1 MMIRPGTKV
10 QDHITET
17 MMESTSKSAEKT
29 AVVQNEFKVGGSYR
43 LKSLRFSCT
52 ETNLQNIR
60 VSYDTSKPSLGFIDY
75 DSTHLVIKGDTAGKF
90 DFSIYDNLR
99 KQVDANPI
107 FSKAGFLNLD
117 EVKLEEVT
125 LASMAKKGA
134 QGMQNIFKT
143 LVEGGKELFKQVEAK
158 AKEAHEHLQKAAVFL
173 KEKAEE
179 VAKVADQEI
188 RKFVKTANKIYADVA
203 ATAQKVAGA
212 VVNFVADNA
221 DLLKV
226 LANVGGGVASGLVTL
241 LPQLMNLIPGWC
253 VLCVLSF
260 SSTDM

>member
-1 MMIRPGTKV
+1 MMIRPRTKV
-10 QDHITET
+10 QDHVTE
-17 MMESTSKSAEKT
+17 MMMDSTSNAVEKT
-29 AVVQNEFKVGGSYR
+29 AVVQNQFKVGGSYR

-52 ETNLQNIR
+52 ESNLQNIR

-125 LASMAKKGA
+125 LASMAKKAG
-134 QGMQNIFKT
+134 QGMQNVFKT
-143 LVEGGKELFKQVEAK
+143 LVEGGKELFKQVEVK
-158 AKEAHEHLQKAAVFL
+158 AKEAHEQLQQAGKFL

-179 VAKVADQEI
+179 VAKIADQEI
-188 RKFVKTANKIYADVA
+188 RKFVKTANKVYADVA

-226 LANVGGGVASGLVTL
+226 LTNVGGGVASGLVTL

-253 VLCVLSF
+253 AMFFELCFLF
-260 SSTDM
+260 